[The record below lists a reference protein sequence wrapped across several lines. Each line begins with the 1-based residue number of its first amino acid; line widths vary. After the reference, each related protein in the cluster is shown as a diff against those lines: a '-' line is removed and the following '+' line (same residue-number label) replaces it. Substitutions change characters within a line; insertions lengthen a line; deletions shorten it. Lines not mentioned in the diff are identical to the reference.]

1 MLKNYYLL
9 TTRDLHFK
17 MQEYDVPMVN
27 DLNKYEVNKIRSA
40 VKELL
45 RHVEKL

>member
-1 MLKNYYLL
+1 
-9 TTRDLHFK
+9 

-27 DLNKYEVNKIRSA
+27 DLNKYGVNKISST